1 MSFPRAFQKIKDLVV
16 LFQQFL
22 EYKNILC
29 YRNKEILVHL
39 GMLSG
44 TNATTEQYEEAYG
57 NVSNA
62 TFHSSGMEVC
72 SLEEQLDQV
81 R

>member
-1 MSFPRAFQKIKDLVV
+1 MLNY
-16 LFQQFL
+16 LF
-22 EYKNILC
+22 

-39 GMLSG
+39 HILSDM
-44 TNATTEQYEEAYG
+44 NATAEEYEIAYDS
-57 NVSNA
+57 VSNV
-62 TFHSSGMEVC
+62 TFHSSGMKVC

>member
-1 MSFPRAFQKIKDLVV
+1 MVSFK
-16 LFQQFL
+16 QFFIH
-22 EYKNILC
+22 KSFLC
-29 YRNKEILVHL
+29 YRNKEILVRL

-44 TNATTEQYEEAYG
+44 MNATTEEYENVYG
-57 NVSNA
+57 NLSNA
-62 TFHSSGMEVC
+62 TFHSSGINVC

>member
-1 MSFPRAFQKIKDLVV
+1 VV
-16 LFQQFL
+16 LFKEFL
-22 EYKNILC
+22 ECKSVLC

-39 GMLSG
+39 HILSG
-44 TNATTEQYEEAYG
+44 MNATTEEYDIAYES
-57 NVSNA
+57 VDNA
-62 TFHSSGMEVC
+62 TFHSSGMKVC